1 METVEKRLPRATV
14 QKGKIAFGNLASLH
28 SEKYKL
34 LQREKTVEKLLTSH
48 IIEPERKDGAT
59 MKKSFY
65 EEEVENCASALYD
78 GGWRSDERDEIQ
90 EEYNLDDE
98 WTDAICEKLKE
109 YERIDKND

>member
-1 METVEKRLPRATV
+1 
-14 QKGKIAFGNLASLH
+14 
-28 SEKYKL
+28 
-34 LQREKTVEKLLTSH
+34 
-48 IIEPERKDGAT
+48 

-65 EEEVENCASALYD
+65 EEEVENSASALYD